1 MNGIEKGESRA
12 RRRSRSRRAGKL
24 TSPALPALSCEILRV
39 GTEDLEEM
47 EGTIKKAIKG

>member
-1 MNGIEKGESRA
+1 MAVQSPKADPRIA
-12 RRRSRSRRAGKL
+12 L
-24 TSPALPALSCEILRV
+24 TLAALSCEILRV